1 MTEREITISKIELG
15 KYKIPIIIQKI
26 KNFISTNNLYDF
38 FGFRLTFDF
47 RYNITPLDI
56 VPFAYTGGNGIHFGF
71 LTDFGLVN
79 SLDDAPIVIIAPTY
93 DPPIR
98 LVAKN
103 LLDFLTYFPTIYD
116 AEDLLIDDIN
126 MLNKSSNERWDRY
139 TEEQVRIEK
148 HNFSKLVNDYR
159 MQFDGTKL
167 SSVEEILENIEKTCK
182 SRKLVVNIETADNV
196 GVVTNVLNTENSI
209 ISQFDYSIADV
220 KIIENYLETTNK
232 NSRIMFYRDATY
244 MYILS
249 KDYDYEVL
257 GVLKKWLKID
267 GFLRESEVIN
277 ILDGSIT

>member
-15 KYKIPIIIQKI
+15 KYKIPTIIQKI
-26 KNFISTNNLYDF
+26 KNYISTNNLYDF

-56 VPFAYTGGNGIHFGF
+56 VHFAYTGGNGIHFGF

-139 TEEQVRIEK
+139 TEEQVIIEK

-159 MQFDGTKL
+159 MQFDGTKI
-167 SSVEEILENIEKTCK
+167 SSVE
-182 SRKLVVNIETADNV
+182 
-196 GVVTNVLNTENSI
+196 
-209 ISQFDYSIADV
+209 
-220 KIIENYLETTNK
+220 
-232 NSRIMFYRDATY
+232 
-244 MYILS
+244 
-249 KDYDYEVL
+249 
-257 GVLKKWLKID
+257 
-267 GFLRESEVIN
+267 
-277 ILDGSIT
+277 